1 MYLDYLAQPTVT
13 IPVPTVATVGGAA
26 LRSQQV
32 ALVRVPKELAGDWR
46 VVMMP
51 ILQSNQ
57 IVDFTLGVPTKP
69 KARITWGFDGVV
81 KTALVDWPV
90 NGGHFSLWG
99 DSITVEC
106 VIPNTWTAAFAGT
119 VVNTGGYIAPG
130 AVAGGMRPTF
140 SVAGVNAGGT
150 VVPGAFSTVI
160 TVPNFARSMRWHQ
173 QLNTSGGGGA
183 IPIAWFATM
192 DAGLAAPVQ
201 TSPTGVYTSSETTWP
216 GPDGL
221 TLMPDAVAIV
231 YQNNAPVPPAN
242 VSLALEFVLD
252 LG

>member
-1 MYLDYLAQPTVT
+1 MYLDYLAQPVVT
-13 IPVPTVATVGGAA
+13 IPVPTVASVAGAA
-26 LRSQQV
+26 LRAQQV
-32 ALVRVPKELAGDWR
+32 ASVRVRKEHAGDWR

-69 KARITWGFDGVV
+69 KARITWGFDSVV
-81 KTALVDWPV
+81 KQSLVDWPV
-90 NGGHFSLWG
+90 GGGHFSVWG
-99 DSITVEC
+99 DSVTLEC
-106 VIPNTWTAAFAGT
+106 VIPGTWTAAFANT
-119 VVNTGGYIAPG
+119 VVTTGGYLAPG

-150 VVPGAFSTVI
+150 VVPGGFSTPI
-160 TVPNFARSMRWHQ
+160 PIPNFARSVRWHQ
-173 QLNTSGGGGA
+173 QLNTSAGA
-183 IPIAWFATM
+183 PVPLAFFATM

-201 TSPTGVYTSSETTWP
+201 TSPTGEYTTSERTWP

-221 TLMPDAVAIV
+221 TLMPDAVVLV
-231 YQNNAPVPPAN
+231 YQNQAAAGPAN